1 MTNNKKFII
10 KTYGCQMNELD
21 SERIS
26 YMLNELEYEE
36 TDNINN
42 ADLIIYNT
50 CIVRENAE
58 LKVYGHVGAM
68 KALKEKK
75 PDLIIAVCGCMME
88 IEESQQE
95 MKDKYRHVDIIFGTK
110 NISSLPYLLEKHKID
125 KSRLVEVS
133 DSDDVDEV
141 QKALRQSNYSAY
153 VNIIYG
159 CDNFCTYCIV
169 PYTRGRET
177 SRNQKSIV
185 KEIKDLAKE
194 GYKEITLLGQNV
206 NSYGKDLVPC
216 TSFSNLLEVIS
227 EIEGIERIRFLSA
240 HPKDFSDDLIDI
252 VASNPKICNHIH
264 LPLQSGSTR
273 VLKDMNRTYSKEDY
287 LDLIRKIRSKIKG
300 VSISSDIIIGFP
312 GETEKDIED
321 TIDVI
326 KTAEFDQC
334 YIYKYSKRFGTKAA
348 SMPLQIDEETKTRR
362 FQKVLEVINKQGDI
376 NNSAYLETIQEVLV
390 DNFSKTDKNKLSGRT
405 PTNKIVNF
413 IGDKSLIGQIIDV
426 KIIGYNSF
434 SLEGE
439 LA

>member
-75 PDLIIAVCGCMME
+75 PDLIIAVCGCMM
-88 IEESQQE
+88 
-95 MKDKYRHVDIIFGTK
+95 
-110 NISSLPYLLEKHKID
+110 
-125 KSRLVEVS
+125 
-133 DSDDVDEV
+133 DDVDEV

-273 VLKDMNRTYSKEDY
+273 VLKDMDRTYSKEDY